1 MGTALIRG
9 TSAGYTRIDA
19 PDADIELIQDYFTK
33 SEADSI
39 AATLIASAEFEQQTL
54 TIFGRDVV
62 APRLTAWYG
71 DPGTSY
77 SYSGRRLEPKPWFP
91 ALSEIRSH
99 VSRSTGCRFN
109 SVLLNLYRDG
119 RDSMGWH
126 SDDER
131 ELGETPTI
139 ASLSFGGT
147 RRFLLR
153 HRTRGDLDT
162 LELRPGHGSLLLM
175 AGTTQSAWKHSVPK
189 TARPVD
195 TRLNLTFRT
204 ILAHG

>member
-1 MGTALIRG
+1 MGTALTRG
-9 TSAGYTRIDA
+9 TSAGCTRIDA
-19 PDADIELIQDYFTK
+19 PDADIELTQHYFTK
-33 SEADSI
+33 SEADSL
-39 AATLIASAEFEQQTL
+39 AATLIASAEFEQQIL
-54 TIFGRDVV
+54 KIFGRDVA
-62 APRLTAWYG
+62 APRLSAWYG
-71 DPGTSY
+71 DAGADY
-77 SYSGRRLEPKPWFP
+77 AYSGLRLEPKPWLP
-91 ALSEIRSH
+91 ALRAIRSRISH
-99 VSRSTGCRFN
+99 STGCRFN

-153 HRTRGDLDT
+153 HRTRRDLDT
-162 LELRPGHGSLLLM
+162 LELRPGHGSLLVM
-175 AGTTQSAWKHSVPK
+175 AGTTQSAWKHAVPK

-195 TRLNLTFRT
+195 ARLNLTFRT
-204 ILAHG
+204 IRTRG